1 MIRPILLTLAVV
13 MLASTNLAEGAPQ
26 PAPAPAVA
34 LASTEPAFK
43 SLLNSVPSPMPIP
56 VLPSMPPPTA
66 GSFVFYEDFENGIAR
81 WKMANG
87 TNGVGWHHIKSK
99 SCGGFYTVV
108 LGKKENATF
117 TKERAEAYL
126 VVTKPIDLR
135 KSKKPQLQYDL
146 KGATMPPEILT
157 VTVEGRR
164 PGGAWR
170 PIGAKANARYAVVV
184 TFTADLKPYVGGL
197 LDLRFKGVVKGG
209 EKPVKGMFL
218 DDIHVVE
225 SRS

>member
-1 MIRPILLTLAVV
+1 MVRPFLLTLGVV
-13 MLASTNLAEGAPQ
+13 LLASTGLAEGRPQ

-34 LASTEPAFK
+34 LASTEPALK

-56 VLPSMPPPTA
+56 VLPSMPPPAA
-66 GSFVFYEDFENGIAR
+66 GSFAFYEDFENGIAR
-81 WKMANG
+81 WKMANAA
-87 TNGVGWHHIKSK
+87 NGLGWHHIKSK
-99 SCGGFYTVV
+99 SCGGLYTVV
-108 LGKKENATF
+108 LGRKENVEF
-117 TKERAEAYL
+117 SKERAEAYL

-135 KSKKPQLQYDL
+135 KSRKPQLQYDL

-164 PGGAWR
+164 PGGTWR

-184 TFTADLKPYVGGL
+184 TFTADLKPYIGGL
-197 LDLRFKGVVKGG
+197 LDLRFKGVVKGTD
-209 EKPVKGMFL
+209 KLVKGMFL